1 MEAELERVKGIEP
14 SYAAWEAA
22 VLPLNYTR
30 VVNLRARIVLDL
42 PRFAALLNSPDIVIT
57 LKVNGESRPFPA
69 PLSVAALLATLELAG
84 KRVAVE
90 KNGEIVPK
98 SQHAQVMAADGD
110 CFEIVV
116 AVGGG

>member
-1 MEAELERVKGIEP
+1 MCLERVKGIEP

-30 VVNLRARIVLDL
+30 GFSASVS
-42 PRFAALLNSPDIVIT
+42 LLLMIQVI
-57 LKVNGESRPFPA
+57 VNGAAQRFEQ
-69 PLSVAALLATLELAG
+69 PLDVAALIARMQLAG
-84 KRVAVE
+84 RRIAVE

-98 SQHAQVMAADGD
+98 SAHASTLVADGD
-110 CFEIVV
+110 RLEIVV